1 MMSHENLSVIWW
13 FGDPI
18 ITAKVLFSLPVHDFG
33 KTLTVDEQWL
43 RQKAMLKI
51 IPAWCR
57 LMMEEST
64 DFEEG
69 RFIRRWGRLMRKN
82 PQIAQMTQI
91 ENREIH
97 PQIGQI
103 TPMLS

>member
-1 MMSHENLSVIWW
+1 
-13 FGDPI
+13 
-18 ITAKVLFSLPVHDFG
+18 
-33 KTLTVDEQWL
+33 
-43 RQKAMLKI
+43 
-51 IPAWCR
+51 
-57 LMMEEST
+57 
-64 DFEEG
+64 
-69 RFIRRWGRLMRKN
+69 MRKN